1 MVKHDQALDLL
12 SRVRSIEVKA
22 KGLSEQ
28 VFAGQYHSAFRGR
41 GMAFSEVRNYQVG
54 DDVRDLDWNVTA
66 RYASP
71 FVKVFE
77 EERELTMMLLID
89 LTESTLFGGQHESV
103 KELMAEISATI
114 AFSAMQNNDKIGAI
128 FFSNQIELFI
138 PPRSGKKH
146 ILHIIRELLAFK
158 PKGES
163 TDINVP
169 LSYLSKTIKKRCTA
183 FLISDFIQT
192 TDNPYT
198 QTLSLAGRKHDV
210 IALRI
215 YEPQVAE
222 LPKWG
227 LTLMED
233 LENKTYT
240 WVDTSDKKVRA
251 TYKQNYLEQ
260 VEQCQRSCSMSATD
274 LIEISTG
281 EDFTIALR
289 KLFRHRS

>member
-1 MVKHDQALDLL
+1 MAKHDQALDLL

-89 LTESTLFGGQHESV
+89 LTGSTLFGGQHESV

-158 PKGES
+158 PKGKS

-192 TDNPYT
+192 ADNPYT
-198 QTLSLAGRKHDV
+198 QTMSLAGRKHDV

-260 VEQCQRSCSMSATD
+260 VEQCKKSCSMSATD

-289 KLFRHRS
+289 KLFRHRN

>member
-1 MVKHDQALDLL
+1 MPKHDQALDLL

-158 PKGES
+158 PKGKS

-192 TDNPYT
+192 ADNPYT

-210 IALRI
+210 IALLI

>member
-1 MVKHDQALDLL
+1 MAKHDQALDLL

-158 PKGES
+158 PKGKS

-192 TDNPYT
+192 ADNPYT

-215 YEPQVAE
+215 HEPQVAE

-260 VEQCQRSCSMSATD
+260 VEQCKKSCSMSATD

>member
-1 MVKHDQALDLL
+1 MAKHDQALDLL

-41 GMAFSEVRNYQVG
+41 GTGFSEVRNYQVG

-71 FVKVFE
+71 FIKVFE

-158 PKGES
+158 PKGKS

-192 TDNPYT
+192 ADDPYT

-215 YEPQVAE
+215 YEPQVSE

-233 LENKTYT
+233 LENETYT

-260 VEQCQRSCSMSATD
+260 VEQCKKSCSMSATD

>member
-1 MVKHDQALDLL
+1 MAKHDQALDLL
-12 SRVRSIEVKA
+12 SRVRSIEIKA

-158 PKGES
+158 PKGKS

-192 TDNPYT
+192 ADNPYT

-260 VEQCQRSCSMSATD
+260 VEQCKKSCSMSATD

-289 KLFRHRS
+289 KLFCHRS

>member
-1 MVKHDQALDLL
+1 MPKHDQALDLL

-158 PKGES
+158 PKGKS

-192 TDNPYT
+192 ADNPYT
-198 QTLSLAGRKHDV
+198 QTMSLAGRKHDV

>member
-1 MVKHDQALDLL
+1 MAKHDQALDLL

-103 KELMAEISATI
+103 KEFMAEISATI

-158 PKGES
+158 PKGKS

-192 TDNPYT
+192 ADNPYT

-260 VEQCQRSCSMSATD
+260 VEQCKKSCSMSATD

>member
-1 MVKHDQALDLL
+1 MAKHDQALDLL

-158 PKGES
+158 PKGKS

-192 TDNPYT
+192 ADNPYT

-289 KLFRHRS
+289 KLFLHRS

>member
-192 TDNPYT
+192 ADNPYT

-251 TYKQNYLEQ
+251 TYKQHYLEQ
-260 VEQCQRSCSMSATD
+260 VEQCKKSCSMSATD

>member
-1 MVKHDQALDLL
+1 MAKHDQALDLL

-192 TDNPYT
+192 ADNPYT

-260 VEQCQRSCSMSATD
+260 VEQCKKSCSMSATD

>member
-1 MVKHDQALDLL
+1 MAKHDQALDLL

-89 LTESTLFGGQHESV
+89 LTESTLFGGQHESI

-158 PKGES
+158 PKGKS

-192 TDNPYT
+192 VDNPYT

-215 YEPQVAE
+215 YEPQVAD

-260 VEQCQRSCSMSATD
+260 VEQCKKSCSMSATD

>member
-1 MVKHDQALDLL
+1 MAKHDQALDLL

-158 PKGES
+158 PKGKS

-192 TDNPYT
+192 ADNPYT

-215 YEPQVAE
+215 YEPQVVE

-260 VEQCQRSCSMSATD
+260 VEQCKKSCSMSATD

>member
-1 MVKHDQALDLL
+1 MAKHDQALDLL

-158 PKGES
+158 PKGKS

-192 TDNPYT
+192 ADTPYT

-240 WVDTSDKKVRA
+240 WVNTSDKKVRA

-260 VEQCQRSCSMSATD
+260 VEQCKKSCSMSATD

>member
-1 MVKHDQALDLL
+1 MAKHDQALDLL

-114 AFSAMQNNDKIGAI
+114 AFSAMQNNDRIGAI

-158 PKGES
+158 PKGKS

-192 TDNPYT
+192 ADNPYT

-215 YEPQVAE
+215 YEPQVSE

-260 VEQCQRSCSMSATD
+260 VEQCKKSCSMSATD

>member
-1 MVKHDQALDLL
+1 MAKHDQALDLL

-192 TDNPYT
+192 ADNPYT
-198 QTLSLAGRKHDV
+198 QTMSLAGRKHDV

>member
-1 MVKHDQALDLL
+1 MAKHDQALDLL

-192 TDNPYT
+192 ADNPYT

-227 LTLMED
+227 LTLKED

-260 VEQCQRSCSMSATD
+260 VEQCKKSCSMSATD

>member
-1 MVKHDQALDLL
+1 MAKHDQALDLL

-41 GMAFSEVRNYQVG
+41 GMVFSEVRNYQVG

-158 PKGES
+158 PKGKS

-192 TDNPYT
+192 ADNPYT

>member
-1 MVKHDQALDLL
+1 MSKHDQALDLL

-192 TDNPYT
+192 ADNPYT

-260 VEQCQRSCSMSATD
+260 VEQCKKSCSMSATD

-281 EDFTIALR
+281 EDFRIALR

>member
-1 MVKHDQALDLL
+1 MPKHDQALDLL

-158 PKGES
+158 PKGKS

-192 TDNPYT
+192 ADNPYT

-260 VEQCQRSCSMSATD
+260 VEQCKKSCSMSATD

>member
-1 MVKHDQALDLL
+1 MAKHDQALDLL

-89 LTESTLFGGQHESV
+89 LTESTLFGSQHESV

-158 PKGES
+158 PKGKS

-192 TDNPYT
+192 ADNPYT

-260 VEQCQRSCSMSATD
+260 VEQCKKSCSMSATD

>member
-1 MVKHDQALDLL
+1 MAKHDQALDLL

-192 TDNPYT
+192 ADNPYT

-260 VEQCQRSCSMSATD
+260 VEQCQRNCSMSATD

>member
-1 MVKHDQALDLL
+1 MAKHDQALDLL

-114 AFSAMQNNDKIGAI
+114 AFSSMQNNDKIGAI

-158 PKGES
+158 PKGKS

-192 TDNPYT
+192 ADNPYT

-260 VEQCQRSCSMSATD
+260 VEQCKKSCSMSATD

>member
-1 MVKHDQALDLL
+1 MAKHDQALDLL

-158 PKGES
+158 PKGKS

-192 TDNPYT
+192 ADTPYT

-240 WVDTSDKKVRA
+240 WVDTSDKKIRA

>member
-1 MVKHDQALDLL
+1 MPKHDQALDLL

-183 FLISDFIQT
+183 FLMSDFIQT

-281 EDFTIALR
+281 EDFRIALR

>member
-1 MVKHDQALDLL
+1 MAKHDQALDLL

-71 FVKVFE
+71 FIKVFE

-158 PKGES
+158 PKGKS

-192 TDNPYT
+192 ADDPYT

-215 YEPQVAE
+215 YEPQVSE

-233 LENKTYT
+233 LENETYT

-260 VEQCQRSCSMSATD
+260 VEQCKKSCSMSATD

>member
-1 MVKHDQALDLL
+1 MAKHDQALDLL

-158 PKGES
+158 PKGKS

-183 FLISDFIQT
+183 FLISDFIHT
-192 TDNPYT
+192 ADNPYT

-260 VEQCQRSCSMSATD
+260 VEQCKKSCSMSATD
-274 LIEISTG
+274 LIEISIG

>member
-1 MVKHDQALDLL
+1 MAKHDQALDLL

-158 PKGES
+158 PKGKS

-192 TDNPYT
+192 ADDPYT

-215 YEPQVAE
+215 YEPQVSE

-260 VEQCQRSCSMSATD
+260 VEQCKKSCSMSATD

>member
-1 MVKHDQALDLL
+1 MAKHDQALDLL

-89 LTESTLFGGQHESV
+89 LTGSTLFGGQHESV

-158 PKGES
+158 PKGKS

-192 TDNPYT
+192 ADNPYT

>member
-1 MVKHDQALDLL
+1 MSKHDQALDLL

-158 PKGES
+158 PKGKS

-169 LSYLSKTIKKRCTA
+169 LSYLSQTIKKRCTA

-192 TDNPYT
+192 ADNPYT
-198 QTLSLAGRKHDV
+198 QTMSLAGRKHDV

-227 LTLMED
+227 LTLIED

>member
-1 MVKHDQALDLL
+1 MAKHDQALDLL

-158 PKGES
+158 PKGKS

-192 TDNPYT
+192 ADNPYT

-215 YEPQVAE
+215 YEPQVVE

>member
-1 MVKHDQALDLL
+1 MPKHDQALDLL

-128 FFSNQIELFI
+128 FFSDQIELFI

-169 LSYLSKTIKKRCTA
+169 LSYLSQTIKKRCTA

-192 TDNPYT
+192 ADNPYT

>member
-1 MVKHDQALDLL
+1 MSKHDQALDLL

-169 LSYLSKTIKKRCTA
+169 LSYLSQTIKKRCTA

-192 TDNPYT
+192 ADNPYT
-198 QTLSLAGRKHDV
+198 QTMSLAGRKHDV

>member
-1 MVKHDQALDLL
+1 MSKHDQALDLL

-158 PKGES
+158 PKGKS

-233 LENKTYT
+233 LENETYT

-260 VEQCQRSCSMSATD
+260 VEQCKKSCSMSATD